1 MGTLEPVSETPPNN
15 KEFTLLSPLRSL
27 SVIALTLSLVI
38 LSIACGGDPSTNTT
52 AINTP
57 APQVTATEAP
67 PSIRATVVPTAVP
80 TVAPTV
86 LQVEAQA
93 EPDPTQEP
101 TPTPEATP
109 TPTSIPTP
117 EATPT
122 LTSIPTLTPLPI
134 SASIPNAAS
143 VTVKNIAFTPM
154 SVTVEIGGTVTWDFT
169 QGTHTT
175 TGSGSESWD
184 SEVKN
189 SGSFSHKFDLLGSFS
204 YICSLHPSMTG
215 TVIVE

>member
-86 LQVEAQA
+86 LQVEAQV

-109 TPTSIPTP
+109 TP
-117 EATPT
+117 
-122 LTSIPTLTPLPI
+122 TSIPTLTPLPI

>member
-67 PSIRATVVPTAVP
+67 PSISATVAPTVVPTAVP

-86 LQVEAQA
+86 VQVEAQA

-109 TPTSIPTP
+109 TP
-117 EATPT
+117 
-122 LTSIPTLTPLPI
+122 TSIPTLTPLPI

>member
-67 PSIRATVVPTAVP
+67 PSISATVVPTAVP

-86 LQVEAQA
+86 VQVEAQA

-109 TPTSIPTP
+109 TP
-117 EATPT
+117 
-122 LTSIPTLTPLPI
+122 TSIPTLTPLPI

>member
-109 TPTSIPTP
+109 TPTSIPT
-117 EATPT
+117 
-122 LTSIPTLTPLPI
+122 LTPLPI

>member
-1 MGTLEPVSETPPNN
+1 MGTLKPVSETPPNN

-52 AINTP
+52 TINTP

-67 PSIRATVVPTAVP
+67 PSISATVVPTAVP

-86 LQVEAQA
+86 VQVEAQA

-109 TPTSIPTP
+109 TPTSIPTV
-117 EATPT
+117 
-122 LTSIPTLTPLPI
+122 TPLPI

-143 VTVKNIAFTPM
+143 VTVENIAFTPM

-175 TGSGSESWD
+175 TGSGPESWD

-189 SGSFSHKFDLLGSFS
+189 SGSFSHKFNLLGSFS
-204 YICSLHPSMTG
+204 YICSIHPSMTG